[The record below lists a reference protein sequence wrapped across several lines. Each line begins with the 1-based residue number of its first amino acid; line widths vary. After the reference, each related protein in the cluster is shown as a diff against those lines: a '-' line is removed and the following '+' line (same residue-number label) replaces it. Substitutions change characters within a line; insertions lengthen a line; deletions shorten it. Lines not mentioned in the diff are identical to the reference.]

1 VFGDRGYVSQ
11 NSHFSSGLGYS
22 TDYKTQTQHEN
33 RLLTLA
39 DKLLLR
45 RRAIIES
52 VIDQL
57 KNISP

>member
-1 VFGDRGYVSQ
+1 MSQ
-11 NSHFSSGLGYS
+11 KLTSVMAGLGYS

-57 KNISP
+57 KNILR